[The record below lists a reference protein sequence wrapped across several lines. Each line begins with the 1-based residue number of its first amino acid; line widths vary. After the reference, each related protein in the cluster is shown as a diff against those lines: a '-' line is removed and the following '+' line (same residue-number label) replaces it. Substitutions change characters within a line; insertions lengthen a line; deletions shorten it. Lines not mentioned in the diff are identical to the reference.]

1 MSKRAYYKRLDE
13 LASWDLDA
21 GCRSIIN
28 QSTPSRRKLKKRL
41 KRQARARAKRE
52 YQLCSKDFKQN
63 T

>member
-28 QSTPSRRKLKKRL
+28 QSTRSMRKLKKKL
-41 KRQARARAKRE
+41 KRQARARIKKETR
-52 YQLCSKDFKQN
+52 YGQLCAEQV
-63 T
+63 

>member
-28 QSTPSRRKLKKRL
+28 QSTRSMRKLKKKL
-41 KRQARARAKRE
+41 KHQARARIKR
-52 YQLCSKDFKQN
+52 LICKNK
-63 T
+63 